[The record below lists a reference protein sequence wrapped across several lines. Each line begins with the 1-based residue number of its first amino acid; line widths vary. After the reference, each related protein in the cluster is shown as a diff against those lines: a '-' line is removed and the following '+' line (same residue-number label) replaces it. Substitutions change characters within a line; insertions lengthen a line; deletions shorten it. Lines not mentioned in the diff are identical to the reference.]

1 MSKKFKLVKFEVQ
14 DGEYTYFDYHLF
26 FTSDF
31 QKMNDEELIAHFYE
45 GDKNIKLQLESE
57 GVYRSYDMMRTIF
70 VRQAFPVDLKTAQC
84 LVNLKVINYVPQAQD
99 VIFKKFNNI
108 VQLKNVIKSKS

>member
-14 DGEYTYFDYHLF
+14 DGEHTYYDYHLF

-31 QKMNDEELIAHFYE
+31 QKMKDEELIAHFYE

-57 GVYRSYDMMRTIF
+57 GVYWSYDMMRTIF